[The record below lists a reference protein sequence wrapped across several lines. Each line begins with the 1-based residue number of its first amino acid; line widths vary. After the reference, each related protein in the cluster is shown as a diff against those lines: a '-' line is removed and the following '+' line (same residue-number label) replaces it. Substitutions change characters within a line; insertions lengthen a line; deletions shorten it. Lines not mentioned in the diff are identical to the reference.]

1 MNKLKPISMQRKQLK
16 FSKDNDKDAKK
27 VFKVKEGALD
37 LDQLQKDENPKV
49 IDFKAKCIKAKEGS
63 MKKML
68 SKQTSIANNG
78 GGAKGPNQGA
88 AKKKSSSF
96 NKSILQIQ

>member
-37 LDQLQKDENPKV
+37 LD
-49 IDFKAKCIKAKEGS
+49 
-63 MKKML
+63 
-68 SKQTSIANNG
+68 
-78 GGAKGPNQGA
+78 
-88 AKKKSSSF
+88 
-96 NKSILQIQ
+96 